1 MLPTPFILQ
10 VLQELIL
17 AFMENV
23 SFVKTK
29 LITQPKVSTLILLVQ
44 RFVKDVTTLASS
56 VLVMILTIALDVA
69 IVVIKYMI
77 IVLLRTVLE
86 TLLLVPVVFAVIKMI
101 GGMIQAEI
109 IIASL
114 VIQIAEGAM
123 GTTLMIASTVQI
135 QLKE

>member
-1 MLPTPFILQ
+1 
-10 VLQELIL
+10 
-17 AFMENV
+17 MENV

-69 IVVIKYMI
+69 ILVIKYMI

>member
-1 MLPTPFILQ
+1 
-10 VLQELIL
+10 
-17 AFMENV
+17 MENV

-44 RFVKDVTTLASS
+44 RFVKVIYLLKNKSNSNYLFPINFFVKDVTTLASS

-77 IVLLRTVLE
+77 IVLLITVLE

-109 IIASL
+109 IIAS
-114 VIQIAEGAM
+114 VN
-123 GTTLMIASTVQI
+123 
-135 QLKE
+135 